1 MQLLIGFLGIVLLV
15 LWSGAVWLGYAAV
28 SLVLTVPWDEA
39 LAALRQIEMPAL
51 LRPFLEPFLGSAWSA
66 WVNALAPLLQSS
78 GQLIQGLSHGVVS
91 ALPFIAWGVWALGSM
106 ALLAGLV
113 AASVG
118 IGFIKRQRLNATGQ
132 ATSRSAYGRSSIADL
147 VEKFRSLRHG
157 ILRF

>member
-15 LWSGAVWLGYAAV
+15 LWSGAVWLGYAAI
-28 SLVLTVPWDEA
+28 SLVLTVPWDQA

-66 WVNALAPLLQSS
+66 WVGALAPLLQSS
-78 GQLIQGLSHGVVS
+78 GQLIQGLSHWVVS
-91 ALPFIAWGVWALGSM
+91 ALPFIAWGVWSLGGM